1 MSADKKLIAG
11 GNRDRPLDL
20 RLMALGQQE
29 RGDAGKIN
37 TRLKLPILDREP
49 FNGDWVSL
57 PEDGG
62 PVAEV
67 REVSPEARG
76 SRP

>member
-37 TRLKLPILDREP
+37 TRLKLQHVSMVAADTAVVLFELD
-49 FNGDWVSL
+49 VQ
-57 PEDGG
+57 
-62 PVAEV
+62 
-67 REVSPEARG
+67 
-76 SRP
+76 